1 MSSAVKYV
9 GVQLATVTKPTC
21 YDPGELTLRAGDL
34 VVAETSRGLELG
46 KVTLP
51 APQDSNNLIV
61 CPIVRLATLEDM
73 ATEQRHRLQ
82 AAEALDIIRSRVF
95 EFNLPM
101 QILSGSITLDGNC
114 IVVEF
119 AAENRIDFRHLV
131 KDLAPRLR
139 KRIEL
144 HQIGTR
150 DRATLIGGLG
160 LCGRHLCCESWLKDF
175 SSISIK
181 MAKLQGIMFNPYR
194 ISGACGRL
202 MCCLKYEHQVYSDFT
217 VNLPKLGDTV
227 KYEDDKAKVVG
238 YNIARNTISLQRPEK
253 GIMEISIEEAGR
265 LPVIATYDQN
275 ANYAKNEDNDFLG
288 F

>member
-1 MSSAVKYV
+1 MRTAAKYV
-9 GVQLATVTKPTC
+9 GVHLATVTKPTC
-21 YDPGELTLRAGDL
+21 YDPGELTVRAGEL
-34 VVAETSRGLELG
+34 VVVETSRGLELG
-46 KVTLP
+46 KVILP
-51 APQDSNNLIV
+51 APYDSGNVII
-61 CPIVRLATLEDM
+61 CPIVRSATLEDI

-82 AAEALDIIRSRVF
+82 AAEALAIIRSRVY
-95 EFNLPM
+95 EFDLPM

-160 LCGRHLCCESWLKDF
+160 LCGRQLCCENWLKDF

-217 VNLPKLGDTV
+217 ANLPKLGDTV
-227 KYEDDKAKVVG
+227 KYEGDKAKVVG

-253 GIMEISIEEAGR
+253 GIVEISIEEAKQ
-265 LPVIATYDQN
+265 LQIIATYDQN
-275 ANYAKNEDNDFLG
+275 ANYSKNEDSDYLSF
-288 F
+288 